1 MADIQELRDKR
12 FKLWEQTKTFLDEH
26 TDKDGKISDEDIATY
41 ERMEKDVVALG
52 NQIERFEKQAHMDAK
67 FNKIVPSYE
76 VGNKGE
82 YPISSQAMGNCQKG
96 TASDEYKQ
104 AALTAI
110 RTNFKQ
116 ISNYLQEGVA
126 SDGGYLVPDEWDSRL
141 IDGLPE
147 ENILRQLGTTITTSG
162 LHKINIAGTKP
173 AAAWVDEGAALTFT
187 DTTFGQVTLDA
198 HKLHVGVKVTNEL
211 LNDEKYD
218 LENYLIDQF
227 TKAIGNAEE
236 DAFLN
241 GAITDTSIPTGLFP
255 SAMADSD
262 NVVTTSTT
270 DTKISSD
277 DVIDLVYKLKRP
289 YRKNAVFVMNDQIV
303 AQIRKLKDGSG
314 NYLWQPSYQEGEV
327 DRILG
332 YRVYTSAYA
341 PIPARGAG
349 VIAFGDMSYYQIADR
364 GSRTF
369 RELRELFMANDMT
382 GFLMTER
389 VDGILILPEAVRILK
404 IKA

>member
-12 FKLWEQTKTFLDEH
+12 FKLWEQTKSFLDER
-26 TDKDGKISDEDIATY
+26 TDKDGNISEEDVATY

-52 NQIERFEKQAHMDAK
+52 KQIERFEKQAYMDAE
-67 FNKIVPSYE
+67 FNKLSTPYE
-76 VGNKGE
+76 VGKKNTH
-82 YPISSQAMGNCQKG
+82 PISSFAMGNSKIG

-126 SDGGYLVPDEWDSRL
+126 ADGGYLVPDEWDSRL
-141 IDGLPE
+141 MDGLQE
-147 ENILRQLGTTITTSG
+147 ENIMRQLGTTINTSG
-162 LHKINIAGTKP
+162 LHRINIAGTKP

-211 LNDEKYD
+211 LSDEKYD
-218 LENYLIDQF
+218 LENYLVDQF
-227 TKAIGNAEE
+227 AKAIGNAEE

-262 NVVTTSTT
+262 SIITTSTT

-277 DVIDLVYKLKRP
+277 DIIDLVYKLKRP
-289 YRKNAVFVMNDQIV
+289 YRKNAVFIMNDQII

-327 DRILG
+327 DRVLG

-341 PIPARGAG
+341 PIPERGKG

-364 GSRTF
+364 GNRTF

-382 GFLMTER
+382 GFLMMER
-389 VDGILILPEAVRILK
+389 VDGLLILPEAVRILK

>member
-1 MADIQELRDKR
+1 MANAQELREKR
-12 FKLWEQTKTFLDEH
+12 AKLWEDTKKFLDDH
-26 TDKDGKISDEDIATY
+26 TDAEGKISGEDVEIY
-41 ERMEKDVVALG
+41 ERMEKDVVDLG
-52 NQIERFEKQAHMDAK
+52 KQIERLDRQAHIDAQ
-67 FNKIVPSYE
+67 FNKSAEPIIDRFKYD
-76 VGNKGE
+76 GATGE
-82 YPISSQAMGNCQKG
+82 YTRGGYGSA
-96 TASDEYKQ
+96 TASAEYRQ
-104 AALTAI
+104 AALIAI

-126 SDGGYLVPDEWDSRL
+126 ADGGYLVPDEWDSRL
-141 IDGLPE
+141 IDGLPD
-147 ENILRQLGTTITTSG
+147 ENIMRQLGTTITTSG
-162 LHKINIAGTKP
+162 LHRINIAGTKP

-187 DTTFGQVTLDA
+187 DTKFGQVTLDA

-211 LNDEKYD
+211 LVDEKYD
-218 LENYLIDQF
+218 LENYLVDQF

-241 GAITDTSIPTGLFP
+241 GEITDTSIPTGLFP

-262 NVVTTSTT
+262 SVVTTSTT
-270 DTKISSD
+270 DTKITSD
-277 DVIDLVYKLKRP
+277 DIIDLVYKLKRP
-289 YRKNAVFVMNDQIV
+289 YRKNAVFLMNDQIV

-341 PIPARGAG
+341 PMPARGKG

-389 VDGILILPEAVRILK
+389 VDGLLILPEAVRVLK

>member
-1 MADIQELRDKR
+1 MVDVQALRDKR
-12 FKLWEQTKTFLDEH
+12 FKLWEEAKTFLDEH
-26 TDKDGKISDEDIATY
+26 TDKDGKISDEDIAAY

-52 NQIERFEKQAHMDAK
+52 KQIERFEKQARMDAEL
-67 FNKIVPSYE
+67 NKLSTPYE
-76 VGNKGE
+76 IGNKGGHPVG
-82 YPISSQAMGNCQKG
+82 YFSLSSEKKG
-96 TASDEYKQ
+96 TASNEYKQ
-104 AALTAI
+104 AVLTAI

-141 IDGLPE
+141 IDGLQE
-147 ENILRQLGTTITTSG
+147 ENILRQLGTTITTNG
-162 LHKINIAGTKP
+162 LHRINIAGTKP

-187 DTTFGQVTLDA
+187 DTAFGQVTLDA

-211 LNDEKYD
+211 LTDEKYD

-255 SAMADSD
+255 SAMVDSD
-262 NVVTTSTT
+262 NVITTSTT
-270 DTKISSD
+270 DTKISAD

-289 YRKNAVFVMNDQIV
+289 YRKNAVFIMNDQIV

-332 YRVYTSAYA
+332 YKVYTSAYA
-341 PIPARGAG
+341 PTPARGKG

-382 GFLMTER
+382 GFLMMER
-389 VDGILILPEAVRILK
+389 VDGLLILPEAVRVLK

>member
-1 MADIQELRDKR
+1 MADIQALRDKR
-12 FKLWEQTKTFLDEH
+12 FKLWEDAKSFLDEH
-26 TDKDGKISDEDIATY
+26 TDNDGKISDEDIAMY
-41 ERMEKDVVALG
+41 EHMEKDIVALG
-52 NQIERFEKQAHMDAK
+52 NQIERFEKQAHMDAE
-67 FNKIVPSYE
+67 FNKLSAEYE
-76 VGNKGE
+76 VGNKGK
-82 YPISSQAMGNCQKG
+82 YPISSLAMGISKKV

-116 ISNYLQEGVA
+116 VSNYLQEGVA
-126 SDGGYLVPDEWDSRL
+126 ADGGYLVPDEWDSR
-141 IDGLPE
+141 IMDGLQE
-147 ENILRQLGTTITTSG
+147 ENIMRQLGTTITTSG
-162 LHKINIAGTKP
+162 LHRINIAGTKP
-173 AAAWVDEGAALTFT
+173 AAAWVDEGQALTFT

-211 LNDEKYD
+211 LADEKYD
-218 LENYLIDQF
+218 LENYLVNQF
-227 TKAIGNAEE
+227 TMAIGNAEE

-255 SAMADSD
+255 SAMVDTN
-262 NVVTTSTT
+262 NVITTSTT
-270 DTKISSD
+270 DTKIASD
-277 DVIDLVYKLKRP
+277 DIIDLVYKLKRP
-289 YRKNAVFVMNDQIV
+289 YRKNAVFVMNDQVV
-303 AQIRKLKDGSG
+303 AQIRKLKDGTG

-341 PIPARGAG
+341 PIPAQGKG

-364 GSRTF
+364 GNRTF

-382 GFLMTER
+382 GFLMMER
-389 VDGILILPEAVRILK
+389 VDGLLILPEAVRILK